1 MKKRGIGIACMQ
13 YSNGGTAY
21 PNPSAV
27 FVKINED
34 GSAVVLTGIT
44 DVGQGSATVF
54 SQMAAEA
61 LGLPLEKVGI
71 VYADTKGTP
80 FDFGTVASRVTYIA
94 GKALLIAC
102 KDALDTV
109 LEVASKELHV
119 NKDSLIVEDGV
130 IMMEGYPALSM
141 PMQEAALKSYKIYGK
156 PPIGKGSFNPLTT
169 FVDAEKGQGK
179 PFDVFVYAAQVAEV
193 EVDTETGVVEVLKI
207 YAAHDCG
214 VPINPSFAEGQVFGG
229 IHMGFGYATMEEIL
243 WSQDGQMVNP
253 QLTDYM
259 IPTALDMP
267 ELECHLI
274 TDPEPTGP
282 FGAKGIGEPSL
293 LPTAPAILNAIY
305 DAVGVRLYELP
316 VTPEKVFWALRE
328 KEKMEQSV

>member
-21 PNPSAV
+21 PNPSAM

-34 GSAVVLTGIT
+34 GSAVILAGAT
-44 DVGQGSATVF
+44 DVGQGSTTVLT
-54 SQMAAEA
+54 QMAAEA
-61 LGLPLEKVGI
+61 LGLPLDKVSVI
-71 VYADTKGTP
+71 CADTKMTP
-80 FDFGTVASRVTYIA
+80 FDFGTVASRLTYIA
-94 GKALLIAC
+94 GKALLNAC
-102 KDALDTV
+102 RDVLDT
-109 LEVASKELHV
+109 LLDVAGKELKV
-119 NKDSLIVEDGV
+119 NKDSLVAKNGLIFMD
-130 IMMEGYPALSM
+130 GYPALNM
-141 PMQEAALKSYKIYGK
+141 TIQEAALKSYKIYGI
-156 PPIGKGSFNPLTT
+156 PPMGKGSFNPLTT
-169 FVDAEKGQGK
+169 FVDSEQGQGK

-193 EVDTETGVVEVLKI
+193 EVDTETGVVEVLKL

-214 VPINPSFAEGQVFGG
+214 RPINPGMAEGQVYGG
-229 IHMGFGYATMEEIL
+229 IHMGFGYAVMEEIL
-243 WSQDGQMVNP
+243 WREDGRMINP

-267 ELECHLI
+267 ELVCDLI

-305 DAVGVRLYELP
+305 DAVGIRLYSLP
-316 VTPEKVFWALRE
+316 VTAEKVFWALKE
-328 KEKMEQSV
+328 KERQEGL